1 MMNKIKKYIGVFLCL
16 VAMVS
21 CKEDYKYPLGGG
33 NPIMELNE
41 VPTTAFFGDS
51 IPFNVYVSDDGKE
64 LSTLKVHLY
73 FSGDL
78 VSETV
83 IRTKEYGHYNG
94 KIYVPFL
101 KNIPDG
107 TAQLKFVLENVGMV
121 KKEQQKDLALSRPDF
136 PYLTLIDLDGE
147 EYRMEKESLYHY
159 SVIGNFPQALR
170 AHIKSPKVGENGNEL
185 IFGKSVDNQ
194 IIVGETSD
202 LISFSGTET
211 AYEVTFNILTYAHGP
226 LVEMTF
232 DGEDMIALDADSYY
246 VQKTLTQGQ
255 TIQVTGVEL
264 AEWWGDP
271 DYFTKG
277 TDGSLTF
284 LPMSGEYRVVAN
296 TESKSFAVTR
306 MEDENEAT
314 LGDDGH
320 GALWLMGWGI
330 GSPLL
335 DSQFGWNPGAAY
347 CVAEISSKKYQ
358 FTGVAGPE
366 HGSSFGQ
373 RFRLDYLD
381 FKFFFQ
387 NDWGG
392 EFSSLT
398 LAAGSESLIKL
409 TSSWNIGLADGVT
422 LEEGATYVLTV
433 DLTEGNDNGVV
444 SFEKKL

>member
-1 MMNKIKKYIGVFLCL
+1 MMNKIKKYIGFFLCL
-16 VAMVS
+16 VAVVA
-21 CKEDYKYPLGGG
+21 CKEDYEYPLGGG
-33 NPIMELNE
+33 NPIMTLNE
-41 VPTTAFFGDS
+41 VPTTALFGDS
-51 IPFNVYVSDDGKE
+51 IPFNVHVSDDGKA
-64 LSTLKVHLY
+64 LSTLKAQLY

-78 VSETV
+78 VSETI
-83 IRTKEYGHYNG
+83 IRTKEYGNYNG

-121 KKEQQKDLALSRPDF
+121 KNEQQKDLALSRPDF
-136 PYLTLIDLDGE
+136 PYLTLVDSDGE

-159 SVIGNFPQALR
+159 SVTGNFPQALR
-170 AHIKSPKVGENGNEL
+170 ARIKSPKVGENGNEL

-194 IIVGETSD
+194 IIVGETAD

-211 AYEVTFNILTYAHGP
+211 AYEVTLNVLTYEHGP

-255 TIQVTGVEL
+255 TVQVTGVEL
-264 AEWWGDP
+264 AEWWVDP
-271 DYFTKG
+271 DYFIKG
-277 TDGSLTF
+277 TDGGLTF
-284 LPMSGEYRVVAN
+284 LPMSGEYRVVAD
-296 TESKSFAVTR
+296 TESKSFAIAR
-306 MEDENEAT
+306 MEGENEAT

-320 GALWLMGWGI
+320 GALWLMGWGV
-330 GSPLL
+330 GSPSL

-347 CVAEISSKKYQ
+347 CVAEISAKKYQ
-358 FTGVAGPE
+358 FTGIAGPE
-366 HGSSFGQ
+366 QGSSLGQ
-373 RFRLDYLD
+373 RFRTDYLD

-387 NDWGG
+387 NGWGG

-433 DLTEGNDNGVV
+433 DLTGGNDNGVV
-444 SFEKKL
+444 SFAKR

>member
-121 KKEQQKDLALSRPDF
+121 KKKQQKDLALSRPDF